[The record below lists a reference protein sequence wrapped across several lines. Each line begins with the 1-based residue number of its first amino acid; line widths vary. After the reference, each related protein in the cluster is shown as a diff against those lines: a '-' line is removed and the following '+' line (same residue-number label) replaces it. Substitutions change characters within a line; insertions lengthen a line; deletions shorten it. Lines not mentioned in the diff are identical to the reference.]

1 MCVCVF
7 ILVPVV
13 HLGGDF
19 LFELRHLIL
28 RERAGQDLGAPLD
41 QVIDHVSDRVEHLT
55 LVALLETQSQFK
67 TLQCVLINLSKLIV
81 RCKGTRLLITADKEP

>member
-1 MCVCVF
+1 MCVF

-19 LFELRHLIL
+19 LFELRHLVL
-28 RERAGQDLGAPLD
+28 RKRAGQDLGAPLD

-55 LVALLETQSQFK
+55 LVALLETQTLFK
-67 TLQCVLINLSKLIV
+67 TLQCVLINLSKLILW
-81 RCKGTRLLITADKEP
+81 RKGARLLITADKEP